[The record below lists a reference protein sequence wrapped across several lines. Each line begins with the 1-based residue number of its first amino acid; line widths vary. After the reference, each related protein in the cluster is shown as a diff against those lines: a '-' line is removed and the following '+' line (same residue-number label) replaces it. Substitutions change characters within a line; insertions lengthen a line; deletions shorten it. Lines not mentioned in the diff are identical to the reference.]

1 LFGAFHHGRHGG
13 IEAGRLRAR
22 FHRASC
28 AGRFRVK
35 FSLAEA
41 LKKGPVVLYF
51 YPKSFTA
58 ICTIEAHEFAEN
70 IENFKAAGATV
81 IGISSDKIE
90 VQREFST
97 KECRDKF
104 PVGADPSISVIKAY
118 DAAFNIPLSGLAF
131 ADRISYVI
139 SPEGKILYSY
149 ADSNAEKH
157 IKNTLAVVRKWREEH
172 KPWGDPTDSRPPVP
186 AAWLA
191 LIDVMAVAIAVAHIE
206 AAGTLIVAVTCE
218 AGWSNHD
225 FITELLR
232 VKFVGAKLAT
242 KGNGSICIAA
252 VTLPA
257 CRRRP
262 FSSMNPTTTFNQK
275 RN

>member
-1 LFGAFHHGRHGG
+1 MKAPTLFLSLCLGLSTTAAMAELKSGDAAPDFTVQAAQGG
-13 IEAGRLRAR
+13 KE
-22 FHRASC
+22 F
-28 AGRFRVK
+28 K

-70 IENFKAAGATV
+70 IENFEAAGATV
-81 IGISSDKIE
+81 IGISSDKIV

-104 PVGADPSISVIKAY
+104 PVGADPSLSVIKAY

-172 KPWGDPTDSRPPVP
+172 KP
-186 AAWLA
+186 
-191 LIDVMAVAIAVAHIE
+191 
-206 AAGTLIVAVTCE
+206 
-218 AGWSNHD
+218 
-225 FITELLR
+225 
-232 VKFVGAKLAT
+232 
-242 KGNGSICIAA
+242 
-252 VTLPA
+252 
-257 CRRRP
+257 
-262 FSSMNPTTTFNQK
+262 
-275 RN
+275 